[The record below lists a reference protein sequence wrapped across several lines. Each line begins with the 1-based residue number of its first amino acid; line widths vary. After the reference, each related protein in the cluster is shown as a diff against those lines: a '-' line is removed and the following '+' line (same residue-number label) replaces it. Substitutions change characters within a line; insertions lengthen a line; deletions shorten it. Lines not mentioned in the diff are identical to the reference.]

1 MRASHR
7 DHASNNDR
15 APRNVDF
22 EYASLGA
29 STDGW
34 SPRLDLTAGTYNRAL
49 RDIAHEELAIVRRRY
64 TEHGD
69 PVRCAVGISLVLR
82 TLAENLFGEQRIER
96 LTRVS
101 WLNFLSRTSNEELLR
116 PDFIETMSAAL
127 YDGPVGDTL
136 PHDCSLWFDAAAAWI
151 DHQRDRHPMTAC
163 ETPLE
168 RNV

>member
-7 DHASNNDR
+7 NPDSKNNR
-15 APRNVDF
+15 APDNVNF
-22 EYASLGA
+22 EYASLDV
-29 STDGW
+29 STEGW
-34 SPRLDLTAGTYNRAL
+34 SPRLDLTPGTYNRAL
-49 RDIAHEELAIVRRRY
+49 RDLAHEELAIVRRRY

-69 PVRCAVGISLVLR
+69 PVRCAVGISLLLR
-82 TLAENLFGEQRIER
+82 TLAEDMFGEQRIER

-101 WLNFLSRTSNEELLR
+101 WLNFLLRTSNEELLR

-127 YDGPVGDTL
+127 YDSPVDVTL
-136 PHDCSLWFDAAAAWI
+136 PHDCNLWFDAAAAWI